1 MKAIVFLYS
10 MESFLFVRINKLSRE
25 KELSAIKTL
34 GPYSVG
40 LTMVINKIE
49 AKRTD
54 RMIGKFTC
62 YRGLVLSKDMIQK
75 WAKKKE
81 IELDGYNSTSMD
93 LKVAMR
99 FA

>member
-10 MESFLFVRINKLSRE
+10 MESFLFVRINQLSRK
-25 KELSAIKTL
+25 KEMSAIETL

-40 LTMVINKIE
+40 LTMVINSIE

-54 RMIGKFTC
+54 KIIGKFTC
-62 YRGLVLSKDMIQK
+62 YRGLVLSRDKIK
-75 WAKKKE
+75 EWAKKKE
-81 IELDGYNSTSMD
+81 VGLDGYNSTS
-93 LKVAMR
+93 LNFKVARR